1 MGYNGGYKLYI
12 YIYILYSLNIL
23 LLLIFVILLL
33 LLLFLYFTDAANAS
47 CYKFGSS
54 ETVMVSASLGDG
66 CVCNNGIFSRCLWT
80 MFINLI

>member
-1 MGYNGGYKLYI
+1 VGYNGGYKLYI
-12 YIYILYSLNIL
+12 YIIQSKYI
-23 LLLIFVILLL
+23 VIIN
-33 LLLFLYFTDAANAS
+33 FCYIVIIIIILYFTDAANAS